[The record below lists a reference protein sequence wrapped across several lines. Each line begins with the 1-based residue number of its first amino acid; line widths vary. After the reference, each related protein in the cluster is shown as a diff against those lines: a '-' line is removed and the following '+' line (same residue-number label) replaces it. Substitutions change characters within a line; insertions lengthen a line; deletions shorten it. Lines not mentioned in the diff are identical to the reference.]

1 MDFLAGGVNVLDSL
15 YIKEIYE
22 KTYSAVYNYL
32 FHLTLSREKTEDLT
46 SMTFLRM
53 IEKFSL
59 YKKEKGNIKTW
70 LLALARNIW
79 IDEMRKESKWNWE
92 QLESWEEV
100 PEESN
105 TLQYVENAS
114 VIAELLGRL
123 TPRERELIYLRYY
136 AGMSYREIAQTSGLT
151 EKNVSV
157 ILSRS
162 LQKMK
167 KNQPTANG

>member
-1 MDFLAGGVNVLDSL
+1 MLDSL

-22 KTYSAVYNYL
+22 ETYSAVYNYL
-32 FHLTLSREKTEDLT
+32 FYLTLSREQAEDLT

-53 IEKFSL
+53 MEKLSL
-59 YKKEKGNIKTW
+59 YKQEKGNIKTW

-79 IDEMRKESKWNWE
+79 IDEMRKESKWKWK
-92 QLESWEEV
+92 QLEAWEEV
-100 PEESN
+100 PEETN
-105 TLQYVENAS
+105 RLQYVENAL
-114 VIAELLGRL
+114 VIAALLGRL

-136 AGMSYREIAQTSGLT
+136 SGMSYREIAQISGLT

-162 LQKMK
+162 LQKMRK
-167 KNQPTANG
+167 HQPTANE

>member
-1 MDFLAGGVNVLDSL
+1 MLDAL

-22 KTYSAVYNYL
+22 ETYSAVYNYL
-32 FHLTLSREKTEDLT
+32 FYLTLSRERAEDLT

-53 IEKFSL
+53 MEKLSL
-59 YKKEKGNIKTW
+59 YKQEKGNIKTW

-79 IDEMRKESKWNWE
+79 IDEMRKESKWKWK
-92 QLESWEEV
+92 QLEAWEEV
-100 PEESN
+100 VEETN
-105 TLQYVENAS
+105 RLEYVENAL
-114 VIAELLGRL
+114 VIATLLGRL

-136 AGMSYREIAQTSGLT
+136 SGMSYREIAQISGLT

-167 KNQPTANG
+167 KNQPTANE